1 MEEGGQPEQPA
12 ADTEQ
17 AYHVEE
23 PEQSAEEAEAPAEP
37 PQKAPKGR
45 EATKKTTKRSA
56 AQVSHAMCYL
66 SSVNTEF
73 FVTLT
78 GSTAMTTCI
87 TKPFVLFSDGEG

>member
-1 MEEGGQPEQPA
+1 VEEGGQPEQPP

-45 EATKKTTKRSA
+45 GATKKTTKRSA
-56 AQVSHAMCYL
+56 AQVCHAMCCP
-66 SSVNTEF
+66 SSVHTDPSS
-73 FVTLT
+73 L
-78 GSTAMTTCI
+78 
-87 TKPFVLFSDGEG
+87 